1 MAPYNN
7 FCFLYRKIWREKAS
21 LVVTRATWNNDCDDD
36 DDDDE
41 AERPPSFNTLLAHQR
56 RKLRLSFEPM
66 SVIDCCL
73 I

>member
-21 LVVTRATWNNDCDDD
+21 LVVTRATWNNDYDDDD

-41 AERPPSFNTLLAHQR
+41 AERPPSFNTLLAH
-56 RKLRLSFEPM
+56 
-66 SVIDCCL
+66 
-73 I
+73 